1 MTIEYEDPFEKIQP
15 LLADLGMGGEFK
27 WLCAAYF
34 NLISVLRRREKV
46 TEESGNIV
54 LLNEGMRKLLN
65 LSEQTEFMKFTQYSE
80 KNQCAKGNV
89 FVAGDVKISFYKY
102 GDEEKYRIAISPA
115 KEDLSNMNPMAELDE
130 VIYGA
135 CSITWFNDKDLFEK
149 LKHSGVKVVNSQTI
163 GEKSDVFAY
172 TTNKGQNTIR
182 LAFLIDVKGSCTD
195 PYATLTDPDFDETNL
210 FSESE

>member
-1 MTIEYEDPFEKIQP
+1 MAAEYEDPFEKIQP
-15 LLADLGMGGEFK
+15 LLADLNIGGEFK
-27 WLCAAYF
+27 WLCTSYF
-34 NLISVLRRREKV
+34 NLISVLNKRERM
-46 TEESGNIV
+46 TDEDGNIAI
-54 LLNEGMRKLLN
+54 LNEGMRKLLD
-65 LSEQTEFMKFTQYSE
+65 LSEQTQFIKFTQYSE
-80 KNQCAKGNV
+80 KNQCAKGNI
-89 FVAGDVKISFYKY
+89 FIAGDIKISFYKY

-135 CSITWFNDKDLFEK
+135 CSITWFNDKELFEK
-149 LKHSGVKVVNSQTI
+149 LKHSGAKVANSMAI

-182 LAFLIDVKGSCTD
+182 LAFLIDVEASCTD